1 MKQSGNREKMK
12 KNMVQK
18 KIYFKLPFF
27 IVFFVLLSLSLG
39 VKPLLAIPSVT
50 ARSAVVL
57 DAETGKVLYDK
68 NAYQLRAPAS
78 TTKILTS
85 ILAIECGNLN
95 ELVTVSPYAAS
106 VGEASLNLQAFDR
119 LTLNELVH
127 GALIRSGNDACVA
140 IAEHLSP
147 SEEEFVGLM
156 NLKAQAIGAYNT
168 TFYNTNGLP
177 HLKHLTTAY
186 DLAVIARYALQSP
199 VFSKIVQTKYY
210 TMKWEEPR
218 RTFFIT
224 NTNKLLWS
232 YPLATGVKTGTT
244 NKAGK
249 CLVASAK
256 SGDEEIIA
264 VILNAYDRFGDA
276 QKLLDYGFS
285 VKETQKD
292 ADR

>member
-1 MKQSGNREKMK
+1 MK
-12 KNMVQK
+12 KN
-18 KIYFKLPFF
+18 IF
-27 IVFFVLLSLSLG
+27 ITFFVLLSFSFG

-57 DAETGKVLYDK
+57 DAETGEVLYEK

-95 ELVTVSPYAAS
+95 EHVTVSPYAAS
-106 VGEASLNLQAFDR
+106 VGEASLHLGAFDR

-156 NLKAQAIGAYNT
+156 NLKAQSLGAYNT

-186 DLAVIARYALQSP
+186 DLAVIARYALQNP
-199 VFSKIVQTKYY
+199 IFSKIVQTKYY
-210 TMKWEEPR
+210 TMKWEEPQKS
-218 RTFFIT
+218 FFIT

-256 SGDEEIIA
+256 NGNQKIIA
-264 VILNAYDRFGDA
+264 VILNAFDRFGDA
-276 QKLLDYGFS
+276 KKLLEYGFS
-285 VKETQKD
+285 VKETQKY

>member
-1 MKQSGNREKMK
+1 MK
-12 KNMVQK
+12 KKMVQK
-18 KIYFKLPFF
+18 NCFKLTFF
-27 IVFFVLLSLSLG
+27 ILIFVLFSFSFCVKSLPALP
-39 VKPLLAIPSVT
+39 VNSVSPQISAT
-50 ARSAVVL
+50 SAVVL
-57 DAETGKVLYDK
+57 DAETGKVIYAK

-85 ILAIECGNLN
+85 ILAIECGNLDDP
-95 ELVTVSPYAAS
+95 VTVSSYAAS
-106 VGEASLNLQAFDR
+106 VGEASLHLQPFDC

-127 GALIRSGNDACVA
+127 GALIKSGNDACVA

-156 NLKAQAIGAYNT
+156 NLKARLLGAYNT

-186 DLAVIARYALQSP
+186 DLAVIARYALQNP

-210 TMKWEEPR
+210 TMKWQEPHKS
-218 RTFFIT
+218 FFIT

-244 NKAGK
+244 NRAGK

-256 SGDEEIIA
+256 DYNQEIIA
-264 VILNAYDRFGDA
+264 VVLNSPDRFGEA
-276 QKLLDYGFS
+276 KKLLEYGFS

-292 ADR
+292 AKR